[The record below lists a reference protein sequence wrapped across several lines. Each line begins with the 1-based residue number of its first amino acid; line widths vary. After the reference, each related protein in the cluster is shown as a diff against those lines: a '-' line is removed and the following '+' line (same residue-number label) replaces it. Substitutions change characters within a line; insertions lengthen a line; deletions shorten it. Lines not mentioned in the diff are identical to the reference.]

1 MISREMNRR
10 VTTVQVNLRDRDLSS
25 FVAEADRAIRH
36 NVFYDHRDFSYAWGG
51 QLENQDRAFSRL
63 ALVVPVTLAVMF
75 LLLFFSFGNFRQ
87 AGLLIALL
95 PLMIFGGMLALV
107 VRGMTFNISSAVGF
121 MPFSD
126 LRYRTG
132 SSCSPISISCAGG
145 AMSCGRPSSKEPPTV
160 CVRC

>member
-1 MISREMNRR
+1 MPGADS
-10 VTTVQVNLRDRDLSS
+10 LR
-25 FVAEADRAIRH
+25 IRTG
-36 NVFYDHRDFSYAWGG
+36 WGG

-121 MPFSD
+121 IALFGLAIQNGVIMLSHINI
-126 LRYRTG
+126 LRKRG
-132 SSCSPISISCAGG
+132 
-145 AMSCGRPSSKEPPTV
+145 
-160 CVRC
+160 

>member
-107 VRGMTFNISSAVGF
+107 VRGMTFNISSAVGHS
-121 MPFSD
+121 PF
-126 LRYRTG
+126 RTCDTERG
-132 SSCSPISISCAGG
+132 HHALPYQYPAQAGL
-145 AMSCGRPSSKEPPTV
+145 
-160 CVRC
+160 